1 MKKTTIPVRYLPY
14 KLTKKNK
21 EKQVQQLM
29 KSRRLYKKKQYFTR
43 AKIPSFKS
51 KPSHH
56 LSKARKLYDVEKI
69 IPSSQLATATGCS
82 INALKQI
89 VRKGEGAYYSSGSRP
104 SQTAHSWGYARLA
117 SSLTAGKSAA
127 VDYKILEEG
136 CNHRG
141 TAFKLAQQ
149 ARKKYGYGHG
159 KTKKV
164 LFNKKGNQ
172 KLNIYKI

>member
-1 MKKTTIPVRYLPY
+1 MKKTAKKWKIPIRYLPL
-14 KLTKKNK
+14 KLSKKNK
-21 EKQVQQLM
+21 ETQIQQLD
-29 KSRRLYKKKQYFTR
+29 KSRKLYKKKQYFTR

-51 KPSHH
+51 RPSQH
-56 LSKARKLYDVEKI
+56 LARARRQYSVEKI
-69 IPSSQLATATGCS
+69 IPSSDLATATGCS

-127 VDYKILEEG
+127 VDYTILEKG
-136 CNHRG
+136 CNHKG
-141 TAFKLAQQ
+141 PAFKLAQQ

-164 LFNKKGNQ
+164 SV
-172 KLNIYKI
+172 